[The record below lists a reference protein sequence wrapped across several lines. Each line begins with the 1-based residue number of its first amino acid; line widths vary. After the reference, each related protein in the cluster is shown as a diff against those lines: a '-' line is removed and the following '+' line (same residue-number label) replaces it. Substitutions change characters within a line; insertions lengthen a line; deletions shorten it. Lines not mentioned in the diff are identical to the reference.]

1 MIDVKPKSKI
11 HVHWR
16 VSPYDYSKE
25 KLNSLEAAVSKKYGI
40 PKDKVKAIPE
50 FIMTNS
56 SGEQVSMN
64 EDIVRNIQD
73 PVFQVQLFKEWLEL
87 NKIADCDFDLIKKID
102 SEINAKIDYQVYDK
116 YKRYGI
122 KWIRWDNFL
131 SYGAGNVFDFTN
143 IGQLV
148 LLSSEPANQGGKT
161 TFCIDLIRFL
171 LFGTSTRY
179 RTQAELFNSHIPS
192 ATTLVAEG
200 CITIDGVDYII
211 KRTVSRPALERRTDK
226 SKTTQK
232 VEYYKIVGGNKEQL
246 EDYIDNQQEA
256 NNVETNR
263 VIKEAIGRESD
274 FDLIMSV
281 TDKTL
286 DDLVEKKETER
297 GRLLARWIGLL
308 PIEEKDKLARE
319 KFNQEIKPYLLSN
332 QYNTETLTQEIQ
344 AYEINIKTLKNDNKR
359 YKSENKTLD
368 KEIETLEGT
377 KATLLSSKKAIDDSL
392 LKIDITTL
400 KKQIETCVAD
410 GKRKSEELENID
422 RELKEIGDVD
432 FSVEEFDKL
441 QESLVAYTGERVV
454 IGERYNNLKHNIEHL
469 KSSEF
474 CPTCG
479 KKLDNV
485 NNTAKIAELEAELAK
500 ATEDGKKK
508 RSEIEEVTKKIEE
521 RKKDRELYTRKTT
534 ISMQKSALEVTRE
547 RLRNEFREKNQL
559 LKQYNE
565 NSEAIERNNRI
576 DLDIRNNDVIIAGK
590 RNTRERNLSCISAN
604 EAEIK
609 VEEKQI
615 TDRKEIIAKIK
626 DEEILVKNW
635 KIYIELVGK
644 NGISKMVLRRTL
656 PIINA
661 RLSQL
666 LNGVCDFDVEVGID
680 VKNDVTFYL
689 IKDGVYKNL
698 HGGSGF
704 ELTAAALALRAVLAD
719 MSTIPRC
726 GTLVLDEVWG
736 RVSKENYDN
745 MKNLI
750 TKIAQSYDSMILISH
765 LDEIRDWCQNHIVVR
780 KENNVSTLALK
791 QNVQL

>member
-11 HVHWR
+11 HMHWK

-25 KLNSLEAAVSKKYGI
+25 KLNSLEAAISKKYAI
-40 PKDKVKAIPE
+40 PKDKVKVIPE
-50 FIMTNS
+50 FIMVNTD
-56 SGEQVSMN
+56 GEKVSIN
-64 EDIVRNIQD
+64 EEIIQNIQD
-73 PVFQVQLFKEWLEL
+73 PVFQVQLFKEWLEM
-87 NKIADCDFDLIKKID
+87 NKITDCDFDLIKKID
-102 SEINAKIDYQVYDK
+102 SEINARIDYQVYDK
-116 YKRYGI
+116 YKRYSI
-122 KWIRWDNFL
+122 KWLRWDNFL
-131 SYGAGNVFDFTN
+131 SYGAGNVFDFTD
-143 IGQLV
+143 IGRLV

-179 RTQAELFNSHIPS
+179 RTQAELFNQHIPE
-192 ATTLVAEG
+192 ATTLTAEG
-200 CITIDGVDYII
+200 CISIDGVDYVI

-226 SKTTQK
+226 SKTVQK
-232 VEYYKIVGGNKEQL
+232 VEYYKIVGGNKEEL

-319 KFNQEIKPYLLSN
+319 KFNQEIKPFLLSN
-332 QYNTETLTQEIQ
+332 QYNTETLLQEIQ
-344 AYEINIKTLKNDNKR
+344 AYEINIKTLKGDNKR
-359 YKSENKTLD
+359 YKTENKTLD

-377 KATLLSSKKAIDDSL
+377 KATLLSSKKTIDENL

-400 KKQIETCVAD
+400 KSQINNCITE
-410 GKRKSEELENID
+410 GKRKSEELEAID
-422 RELKEIGDVD
+422 KELKEIGEVD

-441 QESLVAYTGERVV
+441 QEDLVRLNGERVLV
-454 IGERYNNLKHNIEHL
+454 GERYKNTSHNIQHL
-469 KSSEF
+469 KSSEV

-479 KKLDNV
+479 RKLDNV
-485 NNTAKIAELEAELAK
+485 DNTAKIKELEAELAK
-500 ATEDGKKK
+500 IEEEGKKK
-508 RSEIEEVTKKIEE
+508 RTEIDDITKKIESK
-521 RKKDRELYTRKTT
+521 KKDRELYTRKTT

-547 RLRNEFREKNQL
+547 RLRGEYKEKNQL
-559 LKQYNE
+559 LKEYNE
-565 NSEAIERNNRI
+565 NSEAIEKNNKI
-576 DLDIRNNDVIIAGK
+576 DMDIRNTDVIINGK
-590 RNTRERNLSCISAN
+590 RNTRDTNLSYISKN
-604 EAEIK
+604 DTEVK
-609 VEEKQI
+609 NEEKQI
-615 TDRKEIIAKIK
+615 ADRKEIIAKIK
-626 DEEILVKNW
+626 EEEVLVKNW

-666 LNGVCDFDVEVGID
+666 LNDVCDFDVEVGID
-680 VKNDVTFYL
+680 AKNDVTFYL

-704 ELTAAALALRAVLAD
+704 ELTAAALALRSVLAD

-780 KENNVSTLALK
+780 KENNVSTLLLR
-791 QNVQL
+791 QNV

>member
-11 HVHWR
+11 HMHWK

-25 KLNSLEAAVSKKYGI
+25 KLNSLEAAISKKYAI
-40 PKDKVKAIPE
+40 PKDKVKVIPE
-50 FIMTNS
+50 FIMVNTD
-56 SGEQVSMN
+56 GEKVSIN
-64 EDIVRNIQD
+64 EEIIQNIQD
-73 PVFQVQLFKEWLEL
+73 PVFQVQLFKEWLEM
-87 NKIADCDFDLIKKID
+87 NKITDCDFDLIKKID
-102 SEINAKIDYQVYDK
+102 SEINARIDYQVYDK
-116 YKRYGI
+116 YKRYSI
-122 KWIRWDNFL
+122 KWLRWDNFL
-131 SYGAGNVFDFTN
+131 SYGAGNVFDFTD
-143 IGQLV
+143 IGRLV

-179 RTQAELFNSHIPS
+179 RTQAELFNQHIPE
-192 ATTLVAEG
+192 ATTLTAEG
-200 CITIDGVDYII
+200 CISIDGVDYVI

-226 SKTTQK
+226 SKTVQK
-232 VEYYKIVGGNKEQL
+232 VEYYKIVGGNKEEL
-246 EDYIDNQQEA
+246 EDYVDNQQEA

-319 KFNQEIKPYLLSN
+319 KFNQEIKPFLLSN
-332 QYNTETLTQEIQ
+332 QYNTETLLQEIQ
-344 AYEINIKTLKNDNKR
+344 AYEINIKTLKGDNKR
-359 YKSENKTLD
+359 YNTENKTLD

-377 KATLLSSKKAIDDSL
+377 KATLLSSKKTIDENL

-400 KKQIETCVAD
+400 KSQISNCITE
-410 GKRKSEELENID
+410 GKRKAEELEAID
-422 RELKEIGDVD
+422 KELKEIGEID

-441 QESLVAYTGERVV
+441 QEDLVRLNGERVLV
-454 IGERYNNLKHNIEHL
+454 GERYKNTSHNIQHL
-469 KSSEF
+469 KSSEV

-479 KKLDNV
+479 RKLDNV
-485 NNTAKIAELEAELAK
+485 DNTAKIKELEAELAK
-500 ATEDGKKK
+500 IEEEGKKK
-508 RSEIEEVTKKIEE
+508 RTEIDDITKKIESK
-521 RKKDRELYTRKTT
+521 KKDRELYTRKTT

-547 RLRNEFREKNQL
+547 RLRGEYKEKNQL
-559 LKQYNE
+559 LKEYNE
-565 NSEAIERNNRI
+565 NSEAIEKNNKI
-576 DLDIRNNDVIIAGK
+576 DMDIRNTDVIINGK
-590 RNTRERNLSCISAN
+590 RNTRDTNLSYISKN
-604 EAEIK
+604 ETEVK
-609 VEEKQI
+609 NEEKQI
-615 TDRKEIIAKIK
+615 ADRKDIIAKIK
-626 DEEILVKNW
+626 EEEVLVKNW

-666 LNGVCDFDVEVGID
+666 LNDVCDFDVEVGID
-680 VKNDVTFYL
+680 AKNDVTFYL

-704 ELTAAALALRAVLAD
+704 ELTAAALALRSVLAD

-726 GTLVLDEVWG
+726 GMLVLDEVWG

-780 KENNVSTLALK
+780 KENNVSTLLLR
-791 QNVQL
+791 QNV

>member
-11 HVHWR
+11 HMHWK

-25 KLNSLEAAVSKKYGI
+25 KEHSLEAAVSKKYGLPRERVKVI
-40 PKDKVKAIPE
+40 PD
-50 FIMTNS
+50 FIMVNS
-56 SGEQVSMN
+56 KGEKVSMN
-64 EDIVRNIQD
+64 EEIIQNIQD
-73 PVFQVQLFKEWLEL
+73 PVFQVQLFKEWLEM
-87 NKIADCDFDLIKKID
+87 NNITDCDFDLIKKID

-116 YKRYGI
+116 YKRYSI

-143 IGQLV
+143 IGRLV

-226 SKTTQK
+226 SKTVQK
-232 VEYYKIVGGNKEQL
+232 VEYYRVIGDNKEQL

-256 NNVETNR
+256 NNIQTNR

-308 PIEEKDKLARE
+308 PIEEKDRLARE
-319 KFNQEIKPYLLSN
+319 KFNQEVKPFLLSN

-344 AYEINIKTLKNDNKR
+344 AYEINIKTLKNSNKK

-377 KATLLSSKKAIDDSL
+377 KATLLSSKKAVDENL

-400 KKQIETCVAD
+400 RKQMETCVTE
-410 GKRKSEELENID
+410 GKRKSEELENIEK
-422 RELKEIGDVD
+422 ELKEIGDVD

-441 QESLVAYTGERVV
+441 QEDLVTYTGERVS
-454 IGERYNNLKHNIEHL
+454 IGEKYNNIKHNIQHL

-479 KKLDNV
+479 RKLDNV
-485 NNTAKIAELEAELAK
+485 DNSAKIAELEAELAK
-500 ATEDGKKK
+500 AEEEGKKK
-508 RSEIEEVTKKIEE
+508 RSEIEEVTKKIEQ

-534 ISMQKSALEVTRE
+534 IFMQKSALEVTRE
-547 RLRNEFREKNQL
+547 RLRGEYREKDSL

-576 DLDIRNNDVIIAGK
+576 DLEIRNADVIIGGK
-590 RNTRERNLSCISAN
+590 RNTRDTNLSCISKN

-609 VEEKQI
+609 NEEKQI
-615 TDRKEIIAKIK
+615 ADRKEVIAKIK
-626 DEEILVKNW
+626 EEEVLVKNW

-666 LNGVCDFDVEVGID
+666 LNDVCDFDVEVGID

-704 ELTAAALALRAVLAD
+704 ELTAAALALRSVLAD
-719 MSTIPRC
+719 LSTIPRC

-736 RVSKENYDN
+736 RVSKENYEN

-750 TKIAQSYDSMILISH
+750 TKISQSYDSMILISH
-765 LDEIRDWCQNHIVVR
+765 MDEIRDWCQNHIVVR
-780 KENNVSTLALK
+780 KEDNVSTLLLR
-791 QNVQL
+791 QNV

>member
-1 MIDVKPKSKI
+1 MIDVRPKSKI
-11 HVHWR
+11 HMHWR

-25 KLNSLEAAVSKKYGI
+25 KLNSLEAAISKKYAI
-40 PKDKVKAIPE
+40 PKDKVKVIPE
-50 FIMTNS
+50 FIMVNTD
-56 SGEQVSMN
+56 GEKVSIN
-64 EDIVRNIQD
+64 EEIIQNIQD
-73 PVFQVQLFKEWLEL
+73 PVFQVQLFKEWLEM
-87 NKIADCDFDLIKKID
+87 NKITDCDFDLIKKID
-102 SEINAKIDYQVYDK
+102 SEINARIDYQVYDK
-116 YKRYGI
+116 YKRYSI
-122 KWIRWDNFL
+122 KWLRWDNFL
-131 SYGAGNVFDFTN
+131 SYGAGNVFDFTD
-143 IGQLV
+143 IGRLV

-179 RTQAELFNSHIPS
+179 RTQAELFNQHIPE
-192 ATTLVAEG
+192 ATTLTAEG
-200 CITIDGVDYII
+200 CISIDGVDYVI

-226 SKTTQK
+226 SKTVQK
-232 VEYYKIVGGNKEQL
+232 VEYYKIVGGNKEEL
-246 EDYIDNQQEA
+246 EDYVDNQQEA

-319 KFNQEIKPYLLSN
+319 KFNQEIKPFLLSN
-332 QYNTETLTQEIQ
+332 QYNTETLLQEIQ
-344 AYEINIKTLKNDNKR
+344 AYEINIKTLKGDNKR
-359 YKSENKTLD
+359 YKTENKTLD

-377 KATLLSSKKAIDDSL
+377 KATLLSSKKTIDENL

-400 KKQIETCVAD
+400 KSQISNCITE
-410 GKRKSEELENID
+410 GKRKAEELEAID
-422 RELKEIGDVD
+422 KELKEIGEID

-441 QESLVAYTGERVV
+441 QEDLVRLNGERVLV
-454 IGERYNNLKHNIEHL
+454 GERYKNTSHNIQHL
-469 KSSEF
+469 KSSEV

-479 KKLDNV
+479 RKLDNV
-485 NNTAKIAELEAELAK
+485 DNTAKIKELETELAK
-500 ATEDGKKK
+500 IEEEGKKK
-508 RSEIEEVTKKIEE
+508 RTEIDDITKKIESK
-521 RKKDRELYTRKTT
+521 KKDRELYTRKTT

-547 RLRNEFREKNQL
+547 RLRGEYKEKNQL
-559 LKQYNE
+559 LKEYNE
-565 NSEAIERNNRI
+565 NSEAIEKNNKI
-576 DLDIRNNDVIIAGK
+576 DMDIRNTDVIINSK
-590 RNTRERNLSCISAN
+590 RNTRDTNLSYISKN
-604 EAEIK
+604 ETEVK
-609 VEEKQI
+609 NEEKQI
-615 TDRKEIIAKIK
+615 ADRKDIIAKIK
-626 DEEILVKNW
+626 EEEVLVKNW

-666 LNGVCDFDVEVGID
+666 LNDVCDFDVEVGID
-680 VKNDVTFYL
+680 AKNDVTFYL

-704 ELTAAALALRAVLAD
+704 ELTAAALALRSVLAD

-780 KENNVSTLALK
+780 KENNVSTLLLR
-791 QNVQL
+791 QNV

>member
-11 HVHWR
+11 HMHWK

-25 KLNSLEAAVSKKYGI
+25 KLNSLEAAISKKYAI
-40 PKDKVKAIPE
+40 PKDKVKVIPE
-50 FIMTNS
+50 FIMVNTD
-56 SGEQVSMN
+56 GEKVSIN
-64 EDIVRNIQD
+64 EEIIQNIQD
-73 PVFQVQLFKEWLEL
+73 PVFQVQLFKEWLEM
-87 NKIADCDFDLIKKID
+87 NKITDCDFDLIKKID
-102 SEINAKIDYQVYDK
+102 SEINARIDYQVYDK
-116 YKRYGI
+116 YKRYSI
-122 KWIRWDNFL
+122 KWLRWDNFL
-131 SYGAGNVFDFTN
+131 SYGAGNVFDFTD
-143 IGQLV
+143 IGRLV

-179 RTQAELFNSHIPS
+179 RTQAELFNQHIPE
-192 ATTLVAEG
+192 ATTLTAEG
-200 CITIDGVDYII
+200 CISIDGVDYVI

-226 SKTTQK
+226 SKTVQK
-232 VEYYKIVGGNKEQL
+232 VEYYKIVGGNKEEL

-319 KFNQEIKPYLLSN
+319 KFNQEIKPFLLSN
-332 QYNTETLTQEIQ
+332 QYNTETLLQEIQ
-344 AYEINIKTLKNDNKR
+344 AYEINIKTLKGDNKR
-359 YKSENKTLD
+359 YKTENKTLD

-377 KATLLSSKKAIDDSL
+377 KATLLSSKKTIDENL

-400 KKQIETCVAD
+400 KSQISNCITE
-410 GKRKSEELENID
+410 GKRKAEELEAID
-422 RELKEIGDVD
+422 KELKEIGEID

-441 QESLVAYTGERVV
+441 QEDLVRLNGERVLV
-454 IGERYNNLKHNIEHL
+454 GERYKNTSHNIQHL
-469 KSSEF
+469 KSSEV

-479 KKLDNV
+479 RKLDNV
-485 NNTAKIAELEAELAK
+485 DNTAKIKELEAELAK
-500 ATEDGKKK
+500 IEEEGKKK
-508 RSEIEEVTKKIEE
+508 RTEIDDITKKIESK
-521 RKKDRELYTRKTT
+521 KKDRELYTRKTT

-547 RLRNEFREKNQL
+547 RLRGEYKEKNQL
-559 LKQYNE
+559 LKEYNE
-565 NSEAIERNNRI
+565 NSEAIEKNNKI
-576 DLDIRNNDVIIAGK
+576 DMDIRNTDVIINGK
-590 RNTRERNLSCISAN
+590 RNTRDTNLSYISKN
-604 EAEIK
+604 ETEVK
-609 VEEKQI
+609 NEEKQI
-615 TDRKEIIAKIK
+615 ADRKDIIAKIK
-626 DEEILVKNW
+626 EEEVLVKNW

-666 LNGVCDFDVEVGID
+666 LNDVCDFDVEVGID
-680 VKNDVTFYL
+680 AKNDVTFYL

-704 ELTAAALALRAVLAD
+704 ELTAAALALRSVLAD

-780 KENNVSTLALK
+780 KENNVSTLLLR
-791 QNVQL
+791 QNV

>member
-11 HVHWR
+11 HMHWK

-25 KLNSLEAAVSKKYGI
+25 KLNSMESAISKKYGI
-40 PKDKVKAIPE
+40 PRDKVKVIPE
-50 FIMTNS
+50 FVLTDIN
-56 SGEQVSMN
+56 GDKVSMN
-64 EDIVRNIQD
+64 EEIIQNIQD
-73 PVFQVQLFKEWLEL
+73 PVFQVKLFKEWLEL
-87 NKIADCDFDLIKKID
+87 NKITDCDFDLIKKID
-102 SEINAKIDYQVYDK
+102 SEINARIDYQIYDK
-116 YKRYGI
+116 YKRYSI

-179 RTQAELFNSHIPS
+179 RTQAELFNQHIPT
-192 ATTLVAEG
+192 ATSVVAEG

-211 KRTVSRPALERRTDK
+211 KRTVSRPALERRSDK
-226 SKTTQK
+226 SKTVQK
-232 VEYYKIVGGNKEQL
+232 VEYYKVVGDNKESL
-246 EDYIDNQQEA
+246 EEYIDDQQEE
-256 NNVETNR
+256 NSVQTNK

-308 PIEEKDKLARE
+308 PIEEKDKIARE
-319 KFNQEIKPYLLSN
+319 KFNQEIKPFLLSN

-344 AYEINIKTLKNDNKR
+344 AYEINIKSLKDNNKK
-359 YKSENKTLD
+359 YKAENKKLD
-368 KEIETLEGT
+368 KEIENLEGT
-377 KATLLSSKKAIDDSL
+377 KATLLSSKKTIDDNL

-400 KKQIETCVAD
+400 KKQIENCVTD
-410 GKRKSEELENID
+410 GKRKSDELESID
-422 RELKEIGDVD
+422 KELKEIGDVD

-441 QESLVAYTGERVV
+441 QDDLRRLHGERVL
-454 IGERYNNLKHNIEHL
+454 IGERYKTTSHNIEHL
-469 KSSEF
+469 KKSEV

-479 KKLDNV
+479 RKLDNV
-485 NNTAKIAELEAELAK
+485 DNSSKIKELESELA
-500 ATEDGKKK
+500 TIEEEGKKK
-508 RSEIEEVTKKIEE
+508 RSEIEDVTKKIEQ
-521 RKKDRELYTRKTT
+521 RKKDRESYTRK
-534 ISMQKSALEVTRE
+534 SALMMKKSALEVSRE
-547 RLRNEFREKNQL
+547 KLRGEYREKNQF
-559 LKQYNE
+559 LKEYNE
-565 NSEAIERNNRI
+565 NSEAIERNNKI
-576 DLDIRNNDVIIAGK
+576 DIDIRNTEVIIGGK
-590 RNTRERNLSCISAN
+590 RNTRETNLYCISTN
-604 EAEIK
+604 ETEIK
-609 VEEKQI
+609 NEEKQI
-615 TDRKEIIAKIK
+615 SDRKDVIAKIK
-626 DEEILVKNW
+626 EEEIIVKHW
-635 KIYIELVGK
+635 KLYIELVGK

-666 LNGVCDFDVEVGID
+666 LNEVCDFDVEVGID
-680 VKNDVTFYL
+680 AKNDVTFYL

-726 GTLVLDEVWG
+726 NTLVLDEVWG
-736 RVSKENYDN
+736 RVSKENYEN

-750 TKIAQSYDSMILISH
+750 TKIAQSYDTMILISH

-780 KENNVSTLALK
+780 KENNVSTLLLR
-791 QNVQL
+791 QNV

>member
-1 MIDVKPKSKI
+1 MQWK
-11 HVHWR
+11 

-25 KLNSLEAAVSKKYGI
+25 KEHSLEAAVSKKYGLPRERVKVI
-40 PKDKVKAIPE
+40 PD
-50 FIMTNS
+50 FIMVNS
-56 SGEQVSMN
+56 KGEKVSMN
-64 EDIVRNIQD
+64 EEIIQNIQD
-73 PVFQVQLFKEWLEL
+73 PVFQVQLFKEWLEM
-87 NKIADCDFDLIKKID
+87 NKITDCDFDLIKKID

-116 YKRYGI
+116 YKRYSI

-143 IGQLV
+143 IGRLV

-226 SKTTQK
+226 SKTVQK
-232 VEYYKIVGGNKEQL
+232 VEYYRVIGDNKEQL

-256 NNVETNR
+256 NNIQTNR

-308 PIEEKDKLARE
+308 PIEEKDRLARE
-319 KFNQEIKPYLLSN
+319 KFNQEVKPFLLSN

-344 AYEINIKTLKNDNKR
+344 AYEINIKTLKDSNKK

-377 KATLLSSKKAIDDSL
+377 KATLLSSKKAVDENL

-400 KKQIETCVAD
+400 RKQMETCVTE
-410 GKRKSEELENID
+410 GKRKSEELENIEK
-422 RELKEIGDVD
+422 ELKEIGDVD

-441 QESLVAYTGERVV
+441 QEDLVTYTGERVS
-454 IGERYNNLKHNIEHL
+454 IGEKYNNIKHNIQHL

-479 KKLDNV
+479 RKLDNV
-485 NNTAKIAELEAELAK
+485 DNSAKIAELEAELAK
-500 ATEDGKKK
+500 AEEEGKKK
-508 RSEIEEVTKKIEE
+508 RSEIEEVTKKIEQ

-534 ISMQKSALEVTRE
+534 IFMQKSALEVTRE
-547 RLRNEFREKNQL
+547 RLRGEYREKDSL

-576 DLDIRNNDVIIAGK
+576 DLEIRNADVIIGGK
-590 RNTRERNLSCISAN
+590 RNTRDTNLSCISKN

-609 VEEKQI
+609 NEEKQI
-615 TDRKEIIAKIK
+615 ADRKEVIAKIK
-626 DEEILVKNW
+626 EEEVLVKNW

-666 LNGVCDFDVEVGID
+666 LNDVCDFDVEVGID

-704 ELTAAALALRAVLAD
+704 ELTAAALALRSVLAD
-719 MSTIPRC
+719 LSTIPRC

-736 RVSKENYDN
+736 RVSKENYEN

-750 TKIAQSYDSMILISH
+750 TKISQSYDSMILISH

-780 KENNVSTLALK
+780 KEDNVSTLLLK
-791 QNVQL
+791 QNV

>member
-11 HVHWR
+11 HMHWK

-25 KLNSLEAAVSKKYGI
+25 KLNSLEAAISKKYAI
-40 PKDKVKAIPE
+40 SKDKVKVIPE
-50 FIMTNS
+50 FIMVNTD
-56 SGEQVSMN
+56 GEKVSIN
-64 EDIVRNIQD
+64 EEIIQNIQD
-73 PVFQVQLFKEWLEL
+73 PVFQVQLFKEWLEM
-87 NKIADCDFDLIKKID
+87 NKITDCDFDLIKKID
-102 SEINAKIDYQVYDK
+102 SEINARIDYQVYDK
-116 YKRYGI
+116 YKRYSI
-122 KWIRWDNFL
+122 KWLRWDNFL
-131 SYGAGNVFDFTN
+131 SYGAGNVFDFTD
-143 IGQLV
+143 IGRLV

-179 RTQAELFNSHIPS
+179 RTQAELFNQHIPE
-192 ATTLVAEG
+192 ATTLTAEG
-200 CITIDGVDYII
+200 CISIDGVDYVI

-226 SKTTQK
+226 SKTVQK
-232 VEYYKIVGGNKEQL
+232 VEYYKIVGGNKEEL
-246 EDYIDNQQEA
+246 EDYVDNQQEA

-319 KFNQEIKPYLLSN
+319 KFNQEIKPFLLSN
-332 QYNTETLTQEIQ
+332 QYNTETLLQEIQ
-344 AYEINIKTLKNDNKR
+344 AYEINIKTLKGDNKR
-359 YKSENKTLD
+359 YKTENKTLD

-377 KATLLSSKKAIDDSL
+377 KAALLSSKKTIDENL

-400 KKQIETCVAD
+400 KSQISNCITE
-410 GKRKSEELENID
+410 GKRKAEELEAID
-422 RELKEIGDVD
+422 KELKEIGEID

-441 QESLVAYTGERVV
+441 QEDLVRLNGERVLV
-454 IGERYNNLKHNIEHL
+454 GERYKNTSHNIQYL
-469 KSSEF
+469 KSSEV

-479 KKLDNV
+479 RKLDNV
-485 NNTAKIAELEAELAK
+485 DNTAKIKELEAELAK
-500 ATEDGKKK
+500 IEEEGKKK
-508 RSEIEEVTKKIEE
+508 RTEIDDITKKIESK
-521 RKKDRELYTRKTT
+521 KKDRELYTRKTT

-547 RLRNEFREKNQL
+547 RLRGEYKEKNQL
-559 LKQYNE
+559 LKEYNE
-565 NSEAIERNNRI
+565 NSEAIEKNNKI
-576 DLDIRNNDVIIAGK
+576 DMDIRNTDVIINGK
-590 RNTRERNLSCISAN
+590 RNTRDTNLSYISKN
-604 EAEIK
+604 ETEVK
-609 VEEKQI
+609 NEEKQI
-615 TDRKEIIAKIK
+615 ADRKDIIAKIK
-626 DEEILVKNW
+626 EEEVLVKNW

-666 LNGVCDFDVEVGID
+666 LNDVCDFDVEVGID
-680 VKNDVTFYL
+680 AKNDVTFYL

-704 ELTAAALALRAVLAD
+704 ELTAAALALRSVLAD

-780 KENNVSTLALK
+780 KENNVSTLLLR
-791 QNVQL
+791 QNV

>member
-1 MIDVKPKSKI
+1 MINVRPKSKI
-11 HVHWR
+11 HMHWK

-25 KLNSLEAAVSKKYGI
+25 KLNSMEAAISNKYGI
-40 PKDKVKAIPE
+40 PKEKVKVIPE
-50 FIMTNS
+50 FIMTNAD
-56 SGEQVSMN
+56 GKVISMN
-64 EDIVRNIQD
+64 EEVIQNIQD

-87 NKIADCDFDLIKKID
+87 NKITDCDFELIKKID
-102 SEINAKIDYQVYDK
+102 SEINARIDYQVYDK
-116 YKRYGI
+116 YKRYSI
-122 KWIRWDNFL
+122 KWIRWSNFL
-131 SYGAGNVFDFTN
+131 SYGADNVFDFTN
-143 IGQLV
+143 IGRLV

-171 LFGTSTRY
+171 LFGSSTRY
-179 RTQAELFNSHIPS
+179 RTQAELFNMHIPE
-192 ATTLVAEG
+192 ATTLTAEG

-211 KRTVSRPALERRTDK
+211 KRTVSRPALERRSDK
-226 SKTTQK
+226 SKTVQK
-232 VEYYKIVGGNKEQL
+232 VEYYKVIGDSKEAL
-246 EDYIDNQQEA
+246 EEYVDNQQEE
-256 NNVETNR
+256 NSVQTNK

-308 PIEEKDKLARE
+308 PIEEKDKLARD

-344 AYEINIKTLKNDNKR
+344 AYEINIKTLKDNDKK
-359 YKSENKTLD
+359 YKAENKTLD
-368 KEIETLEGT
+368 KEISSLEGT
-377 KATLLSSKKAIDDSL
+377 RTTLLSSKKAVDENL

-400 KKQIETCVAD
+400 RKQMEECVQEGKKKA
-410 GKRKSEELENID
+410 EELEGID
-422 RELKEIGDVD
+422 KELKEIGDVN
-432 FSVEEFDKL
+432 FSVEEYDKL
-441 QESLVAYTGERVV
+441 QERIVSLTSERTLT
-454 IGERYNNLKHNIEHL
+454 GERYNNIKHNIEHL
-469 KSSEF
+469 VKSEV

-479 KKLDNV
+479 RKLDNV
-485 NNTAKIAELEAELAK
+485 DNTAKINELKNELAK
-500 ATEDGKKK
+500 VEEDGKKI
-508 RSEIEEVTKKIEE
+508 RSEIDKTSKDIENKK
-521 RKKDRELYTRKTT
+521 RDRELYTRKTS
-534 ISMQKSALEVTRE
+534 ISMQKSALEVKIE
-547 RLRNEFREKNQL
+547 QLRGEYREKKQT
-559 LKQYNE
+559 LKEYNE
-565 NSEAIERNNRI
+565 NSEAIDRNNKI
-576 DLDIRNNDVIIAGK
+576 DIEIRNTDVLIAGK
-590 RNTRERNLSCISAN
+590 RNTRETNLTYITKN

-609 VEEKQI
+609 NEEKQI
-615 TDRKEIIAKIK
+615 ADRKEVIAKIK
-626 DEEILVKNW
+626 EEEVLVKHW
-635 KIYIELVGK
+635 KIYIELVGR

-666 LNGVCDFDVEVGID
+666 LNDVCDFDVEVGID
-680 VKNDVTFYL
+680 AKNDVTFYL

-704 ELTAAALALRAVLAD
+704 ELTAAALALRSVLAD

-780 KENNVSTLALK
+780 KENNVSTLLLR
-791 QNVQL
+791 QNV

>member
-1 MIDVKPKSKI
+1 MIDIKPKSKI
-11 HVHWR
+11 HMHWR

-40 PKDKVKAIPE
+40 PKDKVKVIPE
-50 FIMTNS
+50 FIMTDA
-56 SGEQVSMN
+56 SGEKVSLN
-64 EDIVRNIQD
+64 EEIIQNIQD
-73 PVFQVQLFKEWLEL
+73 PVFQVQLFKEWLEM
-87 NKIADCDFDLIKKID
+87 NKITDCDFDLIKKID
-102 SEINAKIDYQVYDK
+102 SEINARIDYQIYDK
-116 YKRYGI
+116 YKRYSI

-131 SYGAGNVFDFTN
+131 SYGAGNAFDFTN
-143 IGQLV
+143 IGRLV

-192 ATTLVAEG
+192 ATSIVAEG

-211 KRTVSRPALERRTDK
+211 KRTVSRPALERRSDK

-232 VEYYKIVGGNKEQL
+232 VEYYKIVGGNRETL
-246 EDYIDNQQEA
+246 EEYIDNQQEE
-256 NNVETNR
+256 NSVQTNK

-319 KFNQEIKPYLLSN
+319 KFNQEIKPFLLSN
-332 QYNTETLTQEIQ
+332 QYNIETLMQEIQ
-344 AYEINIKTLKNDNKR
+344 AYEINIKTLKADNKK
-359 YKSENKTLD
+359 YKAENKAID
-368 KEIETLEGT
+368 KEISALEGT
-377 KATLLSSKKAIDDSL
+377 KATLLSSKKSINDSL

-400 KKQIETCVAD
+400 RKQIETCVND
-410 GKRKSEELENID
+410 GKKKSEEISLIEK
-422 RELKEIGDVD
+422 ELKEIGDVN
-432 FSVEEFDKL
+432 FSVEEYDKL
-441 QESLVAYTGERVV
+441 QDSLVKLTSERAL
-454 IGERYNNLKHNIEHL
+454 IGEKYKNIEHNIL
-469 KSSEF
+469 HLRKSEI

-479 KKLDNV
+479 KRLDNV
-485 NNTAKIAELEAELAK
+485 DNTAKILELTLELSK
-500 ATEDGKKK
+500 IEEDGKKVRTNIDNTTK
-508 RSEIEEVTKKIEE
+508 EIESK
-521 RKKDRELYTRKTT
+521 KKDRELYTRKTA

-547 RLRNEFREKNQL
+547 RLRAEYTEKNQI
-559 LKQYNE
+559 LKEYNE
-565 NSEAIERNNRI
+565 NAEAIEKNNKI
-576 DLDIRNNDVIIAGK
+576 DMDIRNTDIIINGK
-590 RNTRERNLSCISAN
+590 RNTRDTNLTYISTN
-604 EAEIK
+604 ETEIK
-609 VEEKQI
+609 NEEKQI
-615 TDRKEIIAKIK
+615 ADRKEVIEKIK
-626 DEEILVKNW
+626 KEEVLVKNW
-635 KIYIELVGK
+635 KIYIDLVGK

-666 LNGVCDFDVEVGID
+666 LNDVCDFDVEVGID
-680 VKNDVTFYL
+680 AKNDVTFYL

-704 ELTAAALALRAVLAD
+704 ELTAAALALRSVLAD

-765 LDEIRDWCQNHIVVR
+765 LDEIRDWCQNHIVVK
-780 KENNVSTLALK
+780 KENNVSTLLLR
-791 QNVQL
+791 QNV

>member
-11 HVHWR
+11 HMHWK

-25 KLNSLEAAVSKKYGI
+25 KLNSLEAAISKKYSI
-40 PKDKVKAIPE
+40 PKDKVKVIPE
-50 FIMTNS
+50 FIMVNTN
-56 SGEQVSMN
+56 GEKVSIN
-64 EDIVRNIQD
+64 EEIIQNIQD

-87 NKIADCDFDLIKKID
+87 NKITDCDFDLIKKID
-102 SEINAKIDYQVYDK
+102 SEINARIDYQVYDK
-116 YKRYGI
+116 YKRYSI
-122 KWIRWDNFL
+122 KWLRWDNFL

-143 IGQLV
+143 IGRLA

-179 RTQAELFNSHIPS
+179 RTQAELFNQYIPE
-192 ATTLVAEG
+192 ATTLTAEG
-200 CITIDGVDYII
+200 CITIDGVDYVI
-211 KRTVSRPALERRTDK
+211 KRTVSRPSLERRTDK
-226 SKTTQK
+226 SKTVQK
-232 VEYYKIVGGNKEQL
+232 VEYYKIIGGNKEEL
-246 EDYIDNQQEA
+246 EDYVDNQQEA
-256 NNVETNR
+256 NNVETNK

-319 KFNQEIKPYLLSN
+319 KFNQEIKPFLLSN
-332 QYNTETLTQEIQ
+332 QYNTETLLQEIQ
-344 AYEINIKTLKNDNKR
+344 AYEINIKTLKGDNKK
-359 YKSENKTLD
+359 YKAENKTLE

-377 KATLLSSKKAIDDSL
+377 KATLLSSKKSIDENL

-400 KKQIETCVAD
+400 KKQIENCITE
-410 GKRKSEELENID
+410 GKKKAEELNAINK
-422 RELKEIGDVD
+422 ELNEIGEVD

-441 QESLVAYTGERVV
+441 QDDLVRLNGERVSV
-454 IGERYNNLKHNIEHL
+454 GERYKNTTHNIQHL
-469 KSSEF
+469 KSSEV

-479 KKLDNV
+479 RKLDNV
-485 NNTAKIAELEAELAK
+485 DNTAKIKELEAELAK
-500 ATEDGKKK
+500 IEEEGKNK
-508 RSEIEEVTKKIEE
+508 RTEIENVTKKIDAK
-521 RKKDRELYTRKTT
+521 KKDRELYTRKTT
-534 ISMQKSALEVTRE
+534 ISMKKSALEVTIE
-547 RLRNEFREKNQL
+547 RLRGEYKEKNQF
-559 LKQYNE
+559 LKEYNE
-565 NSEAIERNNRI
+565 NSEAIEKNNKI
-576 DLDIRNNDVIIAGK
+576 DMDIRNTDVIINGK
-590 RNTRERNLSCISAN
+590 RNTRDTNLSYITKN
-604 EAEIK
+604 ETEVK
-609 VEEKQI
+609 NEEKQI
-615 TDRKEIIAKIK
+615 ADRKDIIAKIK
-626 DEEILVKNW
+626 EEEVLVKNW

-666 LNGVCDFDVEVGID
+666 LNDVCDFDVEVGID
-680 VKNDVTFYL
+680 AKNDVTFYL

-704 ELTAAALALRAVLAD
+704 ELTAAALALRSVLAD

-726 GTLVLDEVWG
+726 GMLVLDEVWG

-780 KENNVSTLALK
+780 KENNVSTLLLR
-791 QNVQL
+791 QNV

>member
-1 MIDVKPKSKI
+1 MIDVRPKSKI
-11 HVHWR
+11 HMHWK

-25 KLNSLEAAVSKKYGI
+25 KLNSLEAAISKKYAI
-40 PKDKVKAIPE
+40 PKDKVKVIPE
-50 FIMTNS
+50 FIMVNTD
-56 SGEQVSMN
+56 GEKVSIN
-64 EDIVRNIQD
+64 EEIIQNIQD
-73 PVFQVQLFKEWLEL
+73 PVFQVQLFKEWLEM
-87 NKIADCDFDLIKKID
+87 NKITDCDFDLIKKID
-102 SEINAKIDYQVYDK
+102 SEINARIDYQVYDK
-116 YKRYGI
+116 YKRYSI
-122 KWIRWDNFL
+122 KWLRWDNFL
-131 SYGAGNVFDFTN
+131 SYGAGNVFDFTD
-143 IGQLV
+143 IGRLV

-179 RTQAELFNSHIPS
+179 RTQAELFNQYIPE
-192 ATTLVAEG
+192 ATTLTAEG
-200 CITIDGVDYII
+200 CISIDGVDYVI

-226 SKTTQK
+226 SKTVQK
-232 VEYYKIVGGNKEQL
+232 VEYYKIVGGNKEEL

-319 KFNQEIKPYLLSN
+319 KFNQEIKPFLLSN
-332 QYNTETLTQEIQ
+332 QYNTETLLQEIQ
-344 AYEINIKTLKNDNKR
+344 AYEINIKTLKGDNKR
-359 YKSENKTLD
+359 YKTENKTLE

-377 KATLLSSKKAIDDSL
+377 KATLLSSKKTIDENL

-400 KKQIETCVAD
+400 KSQINNCITE
-410 GKRKSEELENID
+410 GKRKSEELEAID
-422 RELKEIGDVD
+422 KELKEIGEVD

-441 QESLVAYTGERVV
+441 QEDLVRLNGERVLV
-454 IGERYNNLKHNIEHL
+454 GERYKNTSHNIQHL
-469 KSSEF
+469 KSSEV

-479 KKLDNV
+479 RKLDNV
-485 NNTAKIAELEAELAK
+485 DNTAKIKELEAELAK
-500 ATEDGKKK
+500 IEEEGKKK
-508 RSEIEEVTKKIEE
+508 RTEIDDITKKIESK
-521 RKKDRELYTRKTT
+521 KKDRELYTRKTT

-547 RLRNEFREKNQL
+547 RLRGEYKEKNQL
-559 LKQYNE
+559 LKEYNE
-565 NSEAIERNNRI
+565 NSEAIEKNNKI
-576 DLDIRNNDVIIAGK
+576 DMDIRNTDVIINGK
-590 RNTRERNLSCISAN
+590 RNTRDTNLSYISKN
-604 EAEIK
+604 DTEVK
-609 VEEKQI
+609 NEEKQI
-615 TDRKEIIAKIK
+615 ADRKEIIAKIK
-626 DEEILVKNW
+626 EEEVLVKNW

-666 LNGVCDFDVEVGID
+666 LNDVCDFDVEVGID
-680 VKNDVTFYL
+680 AKNDVTFYL

-704 ELTAAALALRAVLAD
+704 ELTAAALALRSVLAD

-780 KENNVSTLALK
+780 KENNVSTLLLR
-791 QNVQL
+791 QNV

>member
-11 HVHWR
+11 HMHWK

-25 KLNSLEAAVSKKYGI
+25 KEHSLEAAVSKKYGLPRERVKVI
-40 PKDKVKAIPE
+40 PD
-50 FIMTNS
+50 FIMVNS
-56 SGEQVSMN
+56 KGEQVSMN
-64 EDIVRNIQD
+64 EEIIQNIQD
-73 PVFQVQLFKEWLEL
+73 PVFQVQLFKEWLEM
-87 NKIADCDFDLIKKID
+87 NNITDCDFDLIKKID

-116 YKRYGI
+116 YKRYSI

-143 IGQLV
+143 IGRLV

-226 SKTTQK
+226 SKTVQK
-232 VEYYKIVGGNKEQL
+232 VEYYRVIGDNKEQL

-256 NNVETNR
+256 NNIQTNR

-308 PIEEKDKLARE
+308 PIEETDRLARE
-319 KFNQEIKPYLLSN
+319 KFNQEVKPFLLSN

-344 AYEINIKTLKNDNKR
+344 AYEINIKTLKDSNKK

-368 KEIETLEGT
+368 KEIEALEGT
-377 KATLLSSKKAIDDSL
+377 KATLLSSKKAVDENL

-400 KKQIETCVAD
+400 RKQMETCVTE
-410 GKRKSEELENID
+410 GKRKSEELENIEK
-422 RELKEIGDVD
+422 ELKEIGDVD

-441 QESLVAYTGERVV
+441 QEDLVTYTGERVS
-454 IGERYNNLKHNIEHL
+454 IGEKYNNIKHNIQHL

-479 KKLDNV
+479 RKLDNV
-485 NNTAKIAELEAELAK
+485 DNSAKIAELDAELAK
-500 ATEDGKKK
+500 AEEEGKKK
-508 RSEIEEVTKKIEE
+508 RSEIEEVTKKIEQ

-534 ISMQKSALEVTRE
+534 IFMQKSALEVTRE
-547 RLRNEFREKNQL
+547 RLRGEYREKDSL

-576 DLDIRNNDVIIAGK
+576 DLEIRNADVIIGGK
-590 RNTRERNLSCISAN
+590 RNTRDTNLSCISKN

-609 VEEKQI
+609 NEEKQI
-615 TDRKEIIAKIK
+615 ADRKEVIAKIK
-626 DEEILVKNW
+626 EEEVLVKNW

-666 LNGVCDFDVEVGID
+666 LNDVCDFDVEVGID

-704 ELTAAALALRAVLAD
+704 ELTAAALALRSVLAD
-719 MSTIPRC
+719 LSTIPRC

-736 RVSKENYDN
+736 RVSKENYEN

-750 TKIAQSYDSMILISH
+750 TKISQSYDSMILISH

-780 KENNVSTLALK
+780 KEDNVSTLLLK
-791 QNVQL
+791 QNV

>member
-11 HVHWR
+11 HMHWK

-25 KLNSLEAAVSKKYGI
+25 KLNSLEAAISKKYSI
-40 PKDKVKAIPE
+40 PKDKVKVIPE
-50 FIMTNS
+50 FIMVNTN
-56 SGEQVSMN
+56 GEKVSIN
-64 EDIVRNIQD
+64 EEIIQNIQD

-87 NKIADCDFDLIKKID
+87 NKITDCDFDLIKKID
-102 SEINAKIDYQVYDK
+102 SEINARIDYQVYDK
-116 YKRYGI
+116 YKRYSI
-122 KWIRWDNFL
+122 KWLRWDNFL
-131 SYGAGNVFDFTN
+131 SYGAGNVFDFTD
-143 IGQLV
+143 IGRLV

-179 RTQAELFNSHIPS
+179 RTQAELFNQYIPE
-192 ATTLVAEG
+192 ATTLTAEG
-200 CITIDGVDYII
+200 CITIDGVDYVI
-211 KRTVSRPALERRTDK
+211 KRTVSRPSLERRTDK
-226 SKTTQK
+226 SKTVQK
-232 VEYYKIVGGNKEQL
+232 VEYYKIIGGNKEEL
-246 EDYIDNQQEA
+246 EDYVDNQQEA
-256 NNVETNR
+256 NNVETNK

-319 KFNQEIKPYLLSN
+319 KFNQEIKPFLLSN
-332 QYNTETLTQEIQ
+332 QYNTETLLQEIQ
-344 AYEINIKTLKNDNKR
+344 AYEINIKTLKGDNKK
-359 YKSENKTLD
+359 YKAENKTLE

-377 KATLLSSKKAIDDSL
+377 KATLLSSKKSIDENL

-400 KKQIETCVAD
+400 KKQIENCITEGKKKAD
-410 GKRKSEELENID
+410 ELNAID
-422 RELKEIGDVD
+422 KELNEIGEVD

-441 QESLVAYTGERVV
+441 QDDLVRLNGERVSV
-454 IGERYNNLKHNIEHL
+454 GERYKNTTHNIQHL
-469 KSSEF
+469 KSSEV

-479 KKLDNV
+479 RKLDNV
-485 NNTAKIAELEAELAK
+485 DNTAKIKELETELAK
-500 ATEDGKKK
+500 IEEEGKKK
-508 RSEIEEVTKKIEE
+508 RTEIDDVTKKIESK
-521 RKKDRELYTRKTT
+521 KKDRELYTRKTT
-534 ISMQKSALEVTRE
+534 ISMKKSALEVTRE
-547 RLRNEFREKNQL
+547 RLRGEYREKNQL
-559 LKQYNE
+559 LKEYNE
-565 NSEAIERNNRI
+565 NSEAIEKNNKI
-576 DLDIRNNDVIIAGK
+576 DMDIRNTDVIINGK
-590 RNTRERNLSCISAN
+590 RNTRDTNLSYITKN
-604 EAEIK
+604 ETEVK
-609 VEEKQI
+609 TEELAI
-615 TDRKEIIAKIK
+615 ESRKEIIAKIK
-626 DEEILVKNW
+626 QEEILVKNW

-666 LNGVCDFDVEVGID
+666 LNDVCDFDVEVGID
-680 VKNDVTFYL
+680 AKNDVTFYL

-704 ELTAAALALRAVLAD
+704 ELTAAALALRSVLAD

-726 GTLVLDEVWG
+726 GMLVLDEVWG

-780 KENNVSTLALK
+780 KENNVSTLLLK
-791 QNVQL
+791 QNV

>member
-11 HVHWR
+11 HMHWK

-25 KLNSLEAAVSKKYGI
+25 KLNSLEAAISKKYSI
-40 PKDKVKAIPE
+40 PKDKVKVIPE
-50 FIMTNS
+50 FIMVNTN
-56 SGEQVSMN
+56 GEKVSIN
-64 EDIVRNIQD
+64 EEIIQNIQD

-87 NKIADCDFDLIKKID
+87 NKITDCDFDLIKKID
-102 SEINAKIDYQVYDK
+102 SEINARIDYQVYDK
-116 YKRYGI
+116 YKRYSI
-122 KWIRWDNFL
+122 KWLRWDNFL

-143 IGQLV
+143 IGRLA

-179 RTQAELFNSHIPS
+179 RTQAELFNQYIPE
-192 ATTLVAEG
+192 ATTLTAEG
-200 CITIDGVDYII
+200 CITIDGVDYVI
-211 KRTVSRPALERRTDK
+211 KRTVSRPSLERRTDK
-226 SKTTQK
+226 SKTVQK
-232 VEYYKIVGGNKEQL
+232 VEYYKIIGGNKEEL
-246 EDYIDNQQEA
+246 EDYVDNQQEA
-256 NNVETNR
+256 NNVETNK

-319 KFNQEIKPYLLSN
+319 KFNQEIKPFLLSN
-332 QYNTETLTQEIQ
+332 QYNTETLLQEIQ
-344 AYEINIKTLKNDNKR
+344 AYEINIKTLKGDNKK
-359 YKSENKTLD
+359 YKAENKTLE

-377 KATLLSSKKAIDDSL
+377 KATLLSSKKSIDENL

-400 KKQIETCVAD
+400 KKQIENCITE
-410 GKRKSEELENID
+410 GKKKAEELNAID
-422 RELKEIGDVD
+422 KELNEIGEVD

-441 QESLVAYTGERVV
+441 QEDLVRLNGERVSV
-454 IGERYNNLKHNIEHL
+454 GERYKNTTHNIQHL
-469 KSSEF
+469 KSSEV

-479 KKLDNV
+479 RKLDNV
-485 NNTAKIAELEAELAK
+485 DNTAKIKELETELAK
-500 ATEDGKKK
+500 IEEEGKKK
-508 RSEIEEVTKKIEE
+508 RTEIDDVTKKIESK
-521 RKKDRELYTRKTT
+521 KKDRELYTRKTT
-534 ISMQKSALEVTRE
+534 ISMKKSALEVTRE
-547 RLRNEFREKNQL
+547 RLRGEYREKNQL
-559 LKQYNE
+559 LKEYNE
-565 NSEAIERNNRI
+565 NSEAIEKNNKI
-576 DLDIRNNDVIIAGK
+576 DMDIRNTDVIINGK
-590 RNTRERNLSCISAN
+590 RNTRDTNLSYITKN
-604 EAEIK
+604 ETEVK
-609 VEEKQI
+609 NEEKQI
-615 TDRKEIIAKIK
+615 ADRKDIIAKIK
-626 DEEILVKNW
+626 EEEVLVKNW

-666 LNGVCDFDVEVGID
+666 LNDVCDFDVEVGID
-680 VKNDVTFYL
+680 AKNDVTFYL

-704 ELTAAALALRAVLAD
+704 ELTAAALALRSVLAD

-726 GTLVLDEVWG
+726 GMLVLDEVWG

-765 LDEIRDWCQNHIVVR
+765 LDEIRDWCQNHIVVK
-780 KENNVSTLALK
+780 KENNVSTLLLR
-791 QNVQL
+791 QNV

>member
-11 HVHWR
+11 HMHWK

-25 KLNSLEAAVSKKYGI
+25 KLNSLEAAISKKYAI
-40 PKDKVKAIPE
+40 PKDKVKVIPE
-50 FIMTNS
+50 FIMVNTD
-56 SGEQVSMN
+56 GEKVSIN
-64 EDIVRNIQD
+64 EEIIQNIQD
-73 PVFQVQLFKEWLEL
+73 PVFQVQLFKEWLEM
-87 NKIADCDFDLIKKID
+87 NKITDCDFDLIKKID
-102 SEINAKIDYQVYDK
+102 SEINARIDYQVYDK
-116 YKRYGI
+116 YKRYSI
-122 KWIRWDNFL
+122 KWLRWDNFL

-143 IGQLV
+143 IGRLA

-179 RTQAELFNSHIPS
+179 RTQAELFNQYIPE
-192 ATTLVAEG
+192 ATTLTAEG
-200 CITIDGVDYII
+200 CITIDGVDYVI
-211 KRTVSRPALERRTDK
+211 KRTVSRPSLERRTDK
-226 SKTTQK
+226 SKTVQK
-232 VEYYKIVGGNKEQL
+232 VEYYKIIGGNKEEL
-246 EDYIDNQQEA
+246 EDYVDNQQEA
-256 NNVETNR
+256 NNVETNK

-319 KFNQEIKPYLLSN
+319 KFNQEIKPFLLSN
-332 QYNTETLTQEIQ
+332 QYNTETLLQEIQ
-344 AYEINIKTLKNDNKR
+344 AYEINIKTLKGDNKK
-359 YKSENKTLD
+359 YKAENKTLE

-377 KATLLSSKKAIDDSL
+377 KATLLSSKKSIDENL

-400 KKQIETCVAD
+400 KKQIENCITE
-410 GKRKSEELENID
+410 GKKKAEELNAINK
-422 RELKEIGDVD
+422 ELNEIGEVD

-441 QESLVAYTGERVV
+441 QDDLVRLNGERVSV
-454 IGERYNNLKHNIEHL
+454 GERYKNTTHNIQHL
-469 KSSEF
+469 KSSEV

-479 KKLDNV
+479 RKLDNV
-485 NNTAKIAELEAELAK
+485 DNTAKIKELEAELAK
-500 ATEDGKKK
+500 IEEEGKNK
-508 RSEIEEVTKKIEE
+508 RTEIENVTKKIDAK
-521 RKKDRELYTRKTT
+521 KKDRELYTRKTT
-534 ISMQKSALEVTRE
+534 ISMKKSALEVTIE
-547 RLRNEFREKNQL
+547 RLRGEYKEKNQF
-559 LKQYNE
+559 LKEYNE
-565 NSEAIERNNRI
+565 NSEAIEKNNKI
-576 DLDIRNNDVIIAGK
+576 DMDIRNTDVIINGK
-590 RNTRERNLSCISAN
+590 RNTRDTNLSYITKN
-604 EAEIK
+604 ETEVK
-609 VEEKQI
+609 NEEKQI
-615 TDRKEIIAKIK
+615 ADRKDIIAKIK
-626 DEEILVKNW
+626 EEEVLVKNW

-666 LNGVCDFDVEVGID
+666 LNDVCDFDVEVGID
-680 VKNDVTFYL
+680 AKNDVTFYL

-704 ELTAAALALRAVLAD
+704 ELTAAALALRSVLAD
-719 MSTIPRC
+719 MSTIPRY
-726 GTLVLDEVWG
+726 GMLVLDEVWG

-780 KENNVSTLALK
+780 KENNVSTLLLR
-791 QNVQL
+791 QNV

>member
-1 MIDVKPKSKI
+1 MIDVRPKSKI
-11 HVHWR
+11 HMHWK

-25 KLNSLEAAVSKKYGI
+25 KLNSLEAAISKKYAI
-40 PKDKVKAIPE
+40 PKDKVKVIPE
-50 FIMTNS
+50 FIMVNAD
-56 SGEQVSMN
+56 GEKVSIN
-64 EDIVRNIQD
+64 EEIIQNIQD
-73 PVFQVQLFKEWLEL
+73 PVFQVQLFKEWLEM
-87 NKIADCDFDLIKKID
+87 NKITDCDFDLIKKID
-102 SEINAKIDYQVYDK
+102 SEINARIDYQVYDK
-116 YKRYGI
+116 YKRYSI
-122 KWIRWDNFL
+122 KWLRWDNFL
-131 SYGAGNVFDFTN
+131 SYGAGNVFDFTD
-143 IGQLV
+143 IGRLV

-179 RTQAELFNSHIPS
+179 RTQAELFNQHIPE
-192 ATTLVAEG
+192 ATTLTAEG
-200 CITIDGVDYII
+200 CISIDGIDYVI

-226 SKTTQK
+226 SKTVQK
-232 VEYYKIVGGNKEQL
+232 VEYYKIVGGNKEEL
-246 EDYIDNQQEA
+246 EDYVDNQQEA

-319 KFNQEIKPYLLSN
+319 KFNQEIKPFLLSN
-332 QYNTETLTQEIQ
+332 QYNTETLLQEIQ
-344 AYEINIKTLKNDNKR
+344 AYEINIKTLKGDNKR
-359 YKSENKTLD
+359 YKTENKTLD

-377 KATLLSSKKAIDDSL
+377 KATLLSSKKTIDENL

-400 KKQIETCVAD
+400 KKQIDDCITE
-410 GKRKSEELENID
+410 GKRKAEELEAID
-422 RELKEIGDVD
+422 KELKEIGEVD

-441 QESLVAYTGERVV
+441 QEDLVRLNGERVLV
-454 IGERYNNLKHNIEHL
+454 GERYKNTSHNIQHL
-469 KSSEF
+469 KSSEV

-479 KKLDNV
+479 RKLDNV
-485 NNTAKIAELEAELAK
+485 DNTAKIKELEAELAK
-500 ATEDGKKK
+500 IEEEGKKK
-508 RSEIEEVTKKIEE
+508 RTEIDDITKKIESK
-521 RKKDRELYTRKTT
+521 KKDRELYTRKTT

-547 RLRNEFREKNQL
+547 RLRGEYKEKSQL
-559 LKQYNE
+559 LKEYNE
-565 NSEAIERNNRI
+565 NSEAIEKNNKI
-576 DLDIRNNDVIIAGK
+576 DMDIRNTDVIINGK
-590 RNTRERNLSCISAN
+590 RNTRDTNLSYISKNDTEVKTEELAI
-604 EAEIK
+604 EARKDIIK
-609 VEEKQI
+609 
-615 TDRKEIIAKIK
+615 KIK
-626 DEEILVKNW
+626 EEEILVKNW

-666 LNGVCDFDVEVGID
+666 LNDVCDFDVEVGID
-680 VKNDVTFYL
+680 AKNDVTFYL

-704 ELTAAALALRAVLAD
+704 ELTAAALALRSVLAD

-780 KENNVSTLALK
+780 KENNVSTLLLR
-791 QNVQL
+791 QNV

>member
-11 HVHWR
+11 HMHWK

-25 KLNSLEAAVSKKYGI
+25 KLNSLEAAISKKYSI
-40 PKDKVKAIPE
+40 PKDKVKVIPE
-50 FIMTNS
+50 FIMVNTN
-56 SGEQVSMN
+56 GEKVSIN
-64 EDIVRNIQD
+64 EEIIQNIQD

-87 NKIADCDFDLIKKID
+87 NKITDCDFDLIKKID
-102 SEINAKIDYQVYDK
+102 SEINARIDYQVYDK
-116 YKRYGI
+116 YKRYSI
-122 KWIRWDNFL
+122 KWLRWDNFL

-143 IGQLV
+143 IGRLA

-179 RTQAELFNSHIPS
+179 RTQAELFNQYIPE
-192 ATTLVAEG
+192 ATTLTAEG
-200 CITIDGVDYII
+200 CITIDGVDYVI
-211 KRTVSRPALERRTDK
+211 KRTVSRPSLERRTDK
-226 SKTTQK
+226 SKTVQK
-232 VEYYKIVGGNKEQL
+232 VEYYKIIGGNKEEL
-246 EDYIDNQQEA
+246 EDYVDNQQEA
-256 NNVETNR
+256 NNVETNK

-319 KFNQEIKPYLLSN
+319 KFNQEIKPFLLSN
-332 QYNTETLTQEIQ
+332 QYNTETLLQEIQ
-344 AYEINIKTLKNDNKR
+344 AYEINIKTLKGDNKK
-359 YKSENKTLD
+359 YKAENKTLE

-377 KATLLSSKKAIDDSL
+377 KATLLSSKKSIDENL

-400 KKQIETCVAD
+400 KKQIENCITEGKKKAD
-410 GKRKSEELENID
+410 ELNAID
-422 RELKEIGDVD
+422 KELNEIGEVD

-441 QESLVAYTGERVV
+441 QDDLVRLNGERVSV
-454 IGERYNNLKHNIEHL
+454 GERYKNTTHNIQHL
-469 KSSEF
+469 KSSEV

-479 KKLDNV
+479 RKLDNV
-485 NNTAKIAELEAELAK
+485 DNTAKIKELETELAK
-500 ATEDGKKK
+500 IEEEGKKK
-508 RSEIEEVTKKIEE
+508 RTEIDDVTKKIESK
-521 RKKDRELYTRKTT
+521 KKDRELYTRKTT
-534 ISMQKSALEVTRE
+534 ISMKKSALEVTRE
-547 RLRNEFREKNQL
+547 RLRGEYREKNQL
-559 LKQYNE
+559 LKEYNE
-565 NSEAIERNNRI
+565 NSEAIEKNNKI
-576 DLDIRNNDVIIAGK
+576 DMDIRNTDVIINGK
-590 RNTRERNLSCISAN
+590 RNTRDTNLSYITKN
-604 EAEIK
+604 ETEVK
-609 VEEKQI
+609 TEELAI
-615 TDRKEIIAKIK
+615 ESRKEIIAKIK
-626 DEEILVKNW
+626 QEEILVKNW

-666 LNGVCDFDVEVGID
+666 LNDVCDFDVEVGID
-680 VKNDVTFYL
+680 AKNDVTFYL

-704 ELTAAALALRAVLAD
+704 ELTAAALALRSVLAD

-726 GTLVLDEVWG
+726 GMLVLDEVWG

-780 KENNVSTLALK
+780 KENNVSTLLLK
-791 QNVQL
+791 QNV

>member
-11 HVHWR
+11 HMHWK

-25 KLNSLEAAVSKKYGI
+25 KLNSLEAAISKKYSI
-40 PKDKVKAIPE
+40 PKDKVKVIPE
-50 FIMTNS
+50 FIMVNTN
-56 SGEQVSMN
+56 GEKVSIN
-64 EDIVRNIQD
+64 EEIIQNIQD

-87 NKIADCDFDLIKKID
+87 NKITDCDFDLIKKID
-102 SEINAKIDYQVYDK
+102 SEINARIDYQVYDK
-116 YKRYGI
+116 YKRYSI
-122 KWIRWDNFL
+122 KWLRWDNFL

-143 IGQLV
+143 IGRLA

-179 RTQAELFNSHIPS
+179 RTQAELFNQYIPE
-192 ATTLVAEG
+192 ATTLTAEG
-200 CITIDGVDYII
+200 CITIDGVDYVI
-211 KRTVSRPALERRTDK
+211 KRTVSRPSLERRTDK
-226 SKTTQK
+226 SKTVQK
-232 VEYYKIVGGNKEQL
+232 VEYYKIIGGNKEEL
-246 EDYIDNQQEA
+246 EDYVDNQQEA
-256 NNVETNR
+256 NNVETNK

-319 KFNQEIKPYLLSN
+319 KFNQEIKPFLLSN
-332 QYNTETLTQEIQ
+332 QYNTETLLQEIQ
-344 AYEINIKTLKNDNKR
+344 AYEINIKTLKGDNKK
-359 YKSENKTLD
+359 YKAENKTLE

-377 KATLLSSKKAIDDSL
+377 KATLLSSKKSIDENL

-400 KKQIETCVAD
+400 KKQIENCITE
-410 GKRKSEELENID
+410 GKKKAEELNAID
-422 RELKEIGDVD
+422 KELNEIGEVD

-441 QESLVAYTGERVV
+441 QEDLVRLNGERVSV
-454 IGERYNNLKHNIEHL
+454 GERYKNTTHNIQHL
-469 KSSEF
+469 KSSEV

-479 KKLDNV
+479 RKLDNV
-485 NNTAKIAELEAELAK
+485 DNTAKIKELETELAK
-500 ATEDGKKK
+500 IEEEGKKK
-508 RSEIEEVTKKIEE
+508 RTEIDDVTKKIESK
-521 RKKDRELYTRKTT
+521 KKDRELYTRKTT
-534 ISMQKSALEVTRE
+534 ISMKKSALEVTRE
-547 RLRNEFREKNQL
+547 RLRGEYREKNQL
-559 LKQYNE
+559 FKEYNE
-565 NSEAIERNNRI
+565 NSEAIEKNNKI
-576 DLDIRNNDVIIAGK
+576 DMDIRNTDVIINGK
-590 RNTRERNLSCISAN
+590 RNTRDTNLSYITKN
-604 EAEIK
+604 ETEVK
-609 VEEKQI
+609 TEELAI
-615 TDRKEIIAKIK
+615 ESRKEIIAKIK
-626 DEEILVKNW
+626 QEEILVKNW

-666 LNGVCDFDVEVGID
+666 LNDVCDFDVEVGID
-680 VKNDVTFYL
+680 AKNDVTFYL

-704 ELTAAALALRAVLAD
+704 ELTAAALALRSVLAD

-726 GTLVLDEVWG
+726 GMLVLDEVWG

-780 KENNVSTLALK
+780 KENNVSTLLLK
-791 QNVQL
+791 QNV

>member
-11 HVHWR
+11 HMHWK

-25 KLNSLEAAVSKKYGI
+25 KLNSLEAAISKKYSI
-40 PKDKVKAIPE
+40 PKDKVKVIPE
-50 FIMTNS
+50 FIMVNTN
-56 SGEQVSMN
+56 GEKVSIN
-64 EDIVRNIQD
+64 EEIIQNIQD

-87 NKIADCDFDLIKKID
+87 NKITDCDFDLIKKID
-102 SEINAKIDYQVYDK
+102 SEINARIDYQVYDK
-116 YKRYGI
+116 YKRYSI
-122 KWIRWDNFL
+122 KWLRWDNFL

-143 IGQLV
+143 IGRLA

-179 RTQAELFNSHIPS
+179 RTQAELFNQYIPE
-192 ATTLVAEG
+192 ATTLTAEG
-200 CITIDGVDYII
+200 CITIDGVDYVI
-211 KRTVSRPALERRTDK
+211 KRTVSRPSLERRTDK
-226 SKTTQK
+226 SKTVQK
-232 VEYYKIVGGNKEQL
+232 VEYYKIIGGNKEEL
-246 EDYIDNQQEA
+246 EDYVDNQQEA
-256 NNVETNR
+256 NNVETNK

-319 KFNQEIKPYLLSN
+319 KFNQEIKPFLLSN
-332 QYNTETLTQEIQ
+332 QYNTETLLQEIQ
-344 AYEINIKTLKNDNKR
+344 AYEINIKTLKGDNKK
-359 YKSENKTLD
+359 YKAENKTLE

-377 KATLLSSKKAIDDSL
+377 KATLLSSKKSIDENL

-400 KKQIETCVAD
+400 KKQIENCITE
-410 GKRKSEELENID
+410 GKKKAEELEAID
-422 RELKEIGDVD
+422 KELNEIGEVD

-441 QESLVAYTGERVV
+441 QEDLVRLNGERVSV
-454 IGERYNNLKHNIEHL
+454 GERYKNTTHNIQHL
-469 KSSEF
+469 KSSEV

-479 KKLDNV
+479 RKLDNV
-485 NNTAKIAELEAELAK
+485 DNTAKIKELETELAK
-500 ATEDGKKK
+500 IEEEGKKK
-508 RSEIEEVTKKIEE
+508 RTEIDDVTKKIESK
-521 RKKDRELYTRKTT
+521 KKDRELYTRKTT
-534 ISMQKSALEVTRE
+534 ISMKKSALEVTRE
-547 RLRNEFREKNQL
+547 RLRGEYREKNQL
-559 LKQYNE
+559 LKEYNE
-565 NSEAIERNNRI
+565 NSEAIEKNNKI
-576 DLDIRNNDVIIAGK
+576 DMDIRNTDVIINGK
-590 RNTRERNLSCISAN
+590 RNTRDTNLSYITKN
-604 EAEIK
+604 ETEVK
-609 VEEKQI
+609 TEELAI
-615 TDRKEIIAKIK
+615 ESRKEIIAKIK
-626 DEEILVKNW
+626 QEEILVKNW

-666 LNGVCDFDVEVGID
+666 LNDVCDFDVEVGID
-680 VKNDVTFYL
+680 AKNDVTFYL

-704 ELTAAALALRAVLAD
+704 ELTAAALALRSVLAD

-726 GTLVLDEVWG
+726 GMLVLDEVWG

-780 KENNVSTLALK
+780 KENNVSTLLLK
-791 QNVQL
+791 QNV

>member
-11 HVHWR
+11 HMHWK

-25 KLNSLEAAVSKKYGI
+25 KEHSLESAISKKYGL
-40 PKDKVKAIPE
+40 PKERVKVIPE
-50 FIMTNS
+50 FMMVNS
-56 SGEQVSMN
+56 NGEQVSMN
-64 EDIVRNIQD
+64 EEIIQNIQD
-73 PVFQVQLFKEWLEL
+73 PVFQVQLFKEWLEM
-87 NKIADCDFDLIKKID
+87 NKITDCDFDLIKKID
-102 SEINAKIDYQVYDK
+102 SEINARIDYQIYDK
-116 YKRYGI
+116 YKRYSI

-143 IGQLV
+143 IGRLV

-179 RTQAELFNSHIPS
+179 RTQAELFNSHLPS

-211 KRTVSRPALERRTDK
+211 KRTVSRPSLERRTEK
-226 SKTTQK
+226 SKTIQK
-232 VEYYKIVGGNKEQL
+232 VEYYRVVGDNKEQL
-246 EDYIDNQQEA
+246 EDYVDNQQEA
-256 NNVETNR
+256 DNVQTNR
-263 VIKEAIGRESD
+263 VIREAIGRESD

-308 PIEEKDKLARE
+308 PIEEKDRLARE
-319 KFNQEIKPYLLSN
+319 KFNQEVKPLLLSN
-332 QYNTETLTQEIQ
+332 QYNSETLTQEIQ
-344 AYEINIKTLKNDNKR
+344 AYEINIKTLKGNNKK
-359 YKSENKTLD
+359 YKAENKALD

-377 KATLLSSKKAIDDSL
+377 KATLLSSKKAVDENL

-400 KKQIETCVAD
+400 KRQMDVCVAE
-410 GKRKSEELENID
+410 GKKKTEELDNID
-422 RELKEIGDVD
+422 KELKEIGDVD
-432 FSVEEFDKL
+432 FSVDEFDKL
-441 QESLVAYTGERVV
+441 QADLVTYTGERVA
-454 IGERYNNLKHNIEHL
+454 IGEKYNNIKHNIQHL
-469 KSSEF
+469 KSSEI

-479 KKLDNV
+479 RKLDNV
-485 NNTAKIAELEAELAK
+485 DNSAKIAELTLELSK
-500 ATEDGKKK
+500 IEEEGKKK
-508 RSEIEEVTKKIEE
+508 RSEIEEVTKKIEQ

-534 ISMQKSALEVTRE
+534 ILMQKSALEVTRE
-547 RLRNEFREKNQL
+547 RLRGEYREKDVL
-559 LKQYNE
+559 LRQYNE

-576 DLDIRNNDVIIAGK
+576 DLEIRNTDVIINGK
-590 RNTRERNLSCISAN
+590 RNTRDTNLSCISRN
-604 EAEIK
+604 EVEIK
-609 VEEKQI
+609 TEEEAIAK
-615 TDRKEIIAKIK
+615 RKEIIAKIK
-626 DEEILVKNW
+626 EEEVLVKNW

-666 LNGVCDFDVEVGID
+666 LGDVCDFDVEVGID
-680 VKNDVTFYL
+680 AKNDVTFYL

-704 ELTAAALALRAVLAD
+704 ELTAAALALRSVLAD
-719 MSTIPRC
+719 LSTIPRC

-736 RVSKENYDN
+736 RVSKENYEN

-780 KENNVSTLALK
+780 KEDNVSTLLLK
-791 QNVQL
+791 QNV

>member
-1 MIDVKPKSKI
+1 MIDVREKSKI
-11 HVHWR
+11 HMHWK

-40 PKDKVKAIPE
+40 PRDKVKVIPE
-50 FIMTNS
+50 FIMTDSN
-56 SGEQVSMN
+56 GESTSIN
-64 EDIVRNIQD
+64 EEVIQNIQD
-73 PVFQVQLFKEWLEL
+73 PVFQIQLFKEWLEL
-87 NKIADCDFDLIKKID
+87 NKITDCDFELIKKID

-116 YKRYGI
+116 YKRYSI
-122 KWIRWDNFL
+122 KWVRWDNFL

-143 IGQLV
+143 IGQMV

-179 RTQAELFNSHIPS
+179 RTQAELFNQHIPE
-192 ATTLVAEG
+192 ATTLMAEG

-226 SKTTQK
+226 SKTVQK
-232 VEYYKIVGGNKEQL
+232 VEYYKIVGENKETL
-246 EDYIDNQQEA
+246 EDYVDNQQEE
-256 NNVETNR
+256 NNAQTNK

-319 KFNQEIKPYLLSN
+319 KFNSEIKPFLMSN
-332 QYNTETLTQEIQ
+332 QYNVETLTQEIQ
-344 AYEINIKTLKNDNKR
+344 AYEINIKTLKDNNKR
-359 YKSENKTLD
+359 YKNENKNLE

-377 KATLLSSKKAIDDSL
+377 KTTLLSSKKTIDDNL

-400 KKQIETCVAD
+400 KGQIDTCISE
-410 GKRKSEELENID
+410 GKKKNSELEDINK
-422 RELKEIGDVD
+422 ELNEIGDVD

-441 QESLVAYTGERVV
+441 QEKLTELTSERTL
-454 IGERYNNLKHNIEHL
+454 IGERYKNTEHNIKHL
-469 KSSEF
+469 KSSEI

-479 KKLDNV
+479 RKLDNV
-485 NNTAKIAELEAELAK
+485 DNSAKIAEFESALAK
-500 ATEDGKKK
+500 ITEDGKKIRESIDK
-508 RSEIEEVTKKIEE
+508 VTKDIESK
-521 RKKDRELYTRKTT
+521 KKDRDSYTRKSNL
-534 ISMQKSALEVTRE
+534 SMKKSALEVSVE
-547 RLRNEFREKNQL
+547 RLRAEYKEKVQL
-559 LKQYNE
+559 LKEYNE
-565 NSEAIERNNRI
+565 NSEAIDKNNKI
-576 DLDIRNNDVIIAGK
+576 DMDIRNTDAIITGK
-590 RNTRERNLSCISAN
+590 RNTRDTNLRYISTN
-604 EAEIK
+604 DTEIK
-609 VEEKQI
+609 NEESMISDRKSIIEKIKEEEK
-615 TDRKEIIAKIK
+615 
-626 DEEILVKNW
+626 LVKNW
-635 KIYIELVGK
+635 KIYIDLVGK
-644 NGISKMVLRRTL
+644 NGISKMVLRKTL

-666 LNGVCDFDVEVGID
+666 LNDVCDFDIEVGID
-680 VKNDVTFYL
+680 AKNDVTFYL

-704 ELTAAALALRAVLAD
+704 ELTAAALALRSVLAD
-719 MSTIPRC
+719 MSTIPKC
-726 GTLVLDEVWG
+726 GIVVWDEVFG
-736 RVSKENYDN
+736 RVAKENYEN
-745 MKNLI
+745 LKNLV
-750 TKIAQSYDSMILISH
+750 TKISKSYDSMILISH

-780 KENNVSTLALK
+780 KENNVSTLVLR
-791 QNVQL
+791 QSV

>member
-1 MIDVKPKSKI
+1 MIDVRPKSKI
-11 HVHWR
+11 HMHWK

-25 KLNSLEAAVSKKYGI
+25 KLNSLEAAISKKYAI
-40 PKDKVKAIPE
+40 PKDKVKVIPE
-50 FIMTNS
+50 FIMVNTD
-56 SGEQVSMN
+56 GEKVSIN
-64 EDIVRNIQD
+64 EEIIQNIQD
-73 PVFQVQLFKEWLEL
+73 PVFQVQLFKEWLEM
-87 NKIADCDFDLIKKID
+87 NKITDCDFDLIKKID
-102 SEINAKIDYQVYDK
+102 SEINARIDYQVYDK
-116 YKRYGI
+116 YKRYSI
-122 KWIRWDNFL
+122 KWLRWDNFL
-131 SYGAGNVFDFTN
+131 SYGAGNVFDFTD
-143 IGQLV
+143 IGRLV

-179 RTQAELFNSHIPS
+179 RTQAELFNQHIPE
-192 ATTLVAEG
+192 ATTLTAEG
-200 CITIDGVDYII
+200 CISIDGVDYVI

-226 SKTTQK
+226 SKTVQK
-232 VEYYKIVGGNKEQL
+232 VEYYKIVGGNKEEL
-246 EDYIDNQQEA
+246 EDYVDNQQEA

-319 KFNQEIKPYLLSN
+319 KFNQEIKPFLLSN
-332 QYNTETLTQEIQ
+332 QYNTETLLQEIQ
-344 AYEINIKTLKNDNKR
+344 AYEINIKTLKGDNKR
-359 YKSENKTLD
+359 YKTENKTLD

-377 KATLLSSKKAIDDSL
+377 KATLLSSKKTIDENL

-400 KKQIETCVAD
+400 KSQISNCITE
-410 GKRKSEELENID
+410 GKRKAEELEAID
-422 RELKEIGDVD
+422 KELKEIGEID

-441 QESLVAYTGERVV
+441 QEDLVRLNGERVLV
-454 IGERYNNLKHNIEHL
+454 GERYKNTSHNIQHL
-469 KSSEF
+469 KSSEV

-479 KKLDNV
+479 RKLDNV
-485 NNTAKIAELEAELAK
+485 DNTAKIKELEAELAK
-500 ATEDGKKK
+500 IEEEGKKK
-508 RSEIEEVTKKIEE
+508 RTEIDDITKKIESK
-521 RKKDRELYTRKTT
+521 KKDRELYTRKTT

-547 RLRNEFREKNQL
+547 RLRGEYREKNQL
-559 LKQYNE
+559 LKEYNE
-565 NSEAIERNNRI
+565 NSEAIEKNNKI
-576 DLDIRNNDVIIAGK
+576 DMDIRNTDVIINGK
-590 RNTRERNLSCISAN
+590 RNTRDTNLSYISKN
-604 EAEIK
+604 ETEVK
-609 VEEKQI
+609 NEEKQI
-615 TDRKEIIAKIK
+615 ADRKDIIAKIK
-626 DEEILVKNW
+626 EEEVLVKNW

-666 LNGVCDFDVEVGID
+666 LNDVCDFDVEVGID
-680 VKNDVTFYL
+680 AKNDVTFYL

-704 ELTAAALALRAVLAD
+704 ELTAAALALRSVLAD

-780 KENNVSTLALK
+780 KENNVSTLLLR
-791 QNVQL
+791 QNV

>member
-1 MIDVKPKSKI
+1 MIDVRKKSRI
-11 HVHWR
+11 HMHWK

-25 KLNSLEAAVSKKYGI
+25 KLNSMEAAVSKKYGI
-40 PKDKVKAIPE
+40 PKDKVKVIPE
-50 FIMTNS
+50 FILTNNN
-56 SGEQVSMN
+56 GEQVSMN
-64 EDIVRNIQD
+64 EEIIQNIQD

-87 NKIADCDFDLIKKID
+87 NKITDCDFELIKKID

-116 YKRYGI
+116 YKRYSI
-122 KWIRWDNFL
+122 KWVRWDNFL

-179 RTQAELFNSHIPS
+179 RTQAELFNQHIPE
-192 ATTLVAEG
+192 ATTLTAEG

-226 SKTTQK
+226 SKTLQK
-232 VEYYKIVGGNKEQL
+232 VEYYKVVGENKETL
-246 EDYIDNQQEA
+246 EEYIDDQQEE
-256 NNVETNR
+256 NSVQTNK

-319 KFNQEIKPYLLSN
+319 KFNQEIKPTLLSN
-332 QYNTETLTQEIQ
+332 QYNTETLLQEIQ
-344 AYEINIKTLKNDNKR
+344 AYELNIKTLKADNK
-359 YKSENKTLD
+359 KFKAENKALEA
-368 KEIETLEGT
+368 EIKTLENT
-377 KATLLSSKKAIDDSL
+377 KSTLLSSKKTIDENL
-392 LKIDITTL
+392 LKVDITTL
-400 KKQIETCVAD
+400 KKQYGDCLAE
-410 GKRKSEELENID
+410 GKKKAGELEAINK
-422 RELKEIGDVD
+422 ELTEIGDVT
-432 FSVEEFDKL
+432 FSVEEYDNL
-441 QESLVAYTGERVV
+441 QANLVSCTSERTL
-454 IGERYNNLKHNIEHL
+454 IGERYKNAKHNIQHL
-469 KSSEF
+469 KTSEF

-479 KKLDNV
+479 KKFDNV
-485 NNTAKIAELEAELAK
+485 DNTAKIKELETELVAIEK
-500 ATEDGKKK
+500 SGKEK
-508 RSEIEEVTKKIEE
+508 REEIEKLTSLIESK
-521 RKKDRELYTRKTT
+521 KKDRELYMRKTS
-534 ISMQKSALEVTRE
+534 ISMQKSALEVNIE
-547 RLRNEFREKNQL
+547 RLRGEYREKGQL
-559 LKQYNE
+559 LKEYNE
-565 NSEAIERNNRI
+565 NADAIDRNNRI
-576 DLDIRNNDVIIAGK
+576 DLDIRNTDVIISGK
-590 RNTRERNLSCISAN
+590 RNTRDLNLSKISSN
-604 EAEIK
+604 ENEVKA
-609 VEEKQI
+609 EEKYI
-615 TDRKEIIAKIK
+615 SDRKEIIEKIK
-626 DEEILVKNW
+626 KEEVLVKNW
-635 KIYIELVGK
+635 KIYIDLVGK
-644 NGISKMVLRRTL
+644 NGVSKMVLRRTL

-666 LNGVCDFDVEVGID
+666 LNDVCDFDVEVGID
-680 VKNDVTFYL
+680 SKNDVTFYL

-719 MSTIPRC
+719 MSTIPKSSI
-726 GTLVLDEVWG
+726 LVLDEVWG

-750 TKIAQSYDSMILISH
+750 TKIAQSYDTMILISH

-780 KENNVSTLALK
+780 KENNVSTLAVK
-791 QNVQL
+791 QSV

>member
-1 MIDVKPKSKI
+1 MINVRPKSKI
-11 HVHWR
+11 HMHWK

-25 KLNSLEAAVSKKYGI
+25 KLNSMEAAISNKYGI
-40 PKDKVKAIPE
+40 PKEKVKVIPE
-50 FIMTNS
+50 FIMTNAD
-56 SGEQVSMN
+56 GKVISMN
-64 EDIVRNIQD
+64 EEVIQNIQD

-87 NKIADCDFDLIKKID
+87 NKITDCDFELIKKID
-102 SEINAKIDYQVYDK
+102 SEINARIDYQVYDK
-116 YKRYGI
+116 YKRYSI
-122 KWIRWDNFL
+122 KWIRWSNFL
-131 SYGAGNVFDFTN
+131 SYGADNVFNFTD
-143 IGQLV
+143 IGRLV

-171 LFGTSTRY
+171 LFGSSTRY
-179 RTQAELFNSHIPS
+179 RTQAELFNMHIPE
-192 ATTLVAEG
+192 ATTLTAEG

-211 KRTVSRPALERRTDK
+211 KRTVSRPALERRSDK
-226 SKTTQK
+226 SKTVQK
-232 VEYYKIVGGNKEQL
+232 VEYYKVIGDSKEAL
-246 EDYIDNQQEA
+246 EEYVDNQQEE
-256 NNVETNR
+256 NSVQTNK

-308 PIEEKDKLARE
+308 PIEEKDKLARD

-344 AYEINIKTLKNDNKR
+344 AYEINIKTLKDNDKK
-359 YKSENKTLD
+359 YKAENKTLD
-368 KEIETLEGT
+368 KEISSLEGT
-377 KATLLSSKKAIDDSL
+377 RTTLLSSKKAVDENL

-400 KKQIETCVAD
+400 RKQMEECVQEGKKKA
-410 GKRKSEELENID
+410 EELEGID
-422 RELKEIGDVD
+422 KELKEIGDVN
-432 FSVEEFDKL
+432 FSVEEYDKL
-441 QESLVAYTGERVV
+441 QERIVSLTSERTLT
-454 IGERYNNLKHNIEHL
+454 GERYNNIKHNIEHL
-469 KSSEF
+469 VKSEV

-479 KKLDNV
+479 RKLDNV
-485 NNTAKIAELEAELAK
+485 DNTAKINELKNELAK
-500 ATEDGKKK
+500 VEEDGKKI
-508 RSEIEEVTKKIEE
+508 RSEIDKTSKDIENKK
-521 RKKDRELYTRKTT
+521 RDRELYTRKTS
-534 ISMQKSALEVTRE
+534 ISMQKSALEVKIE
-547 RLRNEFREKNQL
+547 QLRGEYREKKQT
-559 LKQYNE
+559 LKEYNE
-565 NSEAIERNNRI
+565 NSEAIDRNNKI
-576 DLDIRNNDVIIAGK
+576 DIEIRNTDVLIAGK
-590 RNTRERNLSCISAN
+590 RNTRETNLTYITKN

-609 VEEKQI
+609 NEEKQI
-615 TDRKEIIAKIK
+615 ADRKEVIAKIK
-626 DEEILVKNW
+626 EEEVLVKHW
-635 KIYIELVGK
+635 KIYIELVGR

-666 LNGVCDFDVEVGID
+666 LNEVCDFDVEVGID
-680 VKNDVTFYL
+680 AKNDVTFYL

-704 ELTAAALALRAVLAD
+704 ELTAAALALRSVLAD

-765 LDEIRDWCQNHIVVR
+765 LDEIRDWCQNHIVVK
-780 KENNVSTLALK
+780 KENNVSRLLLR
-791 QNVQL
+791 QNV

>member
-1 MIDVKPKSKI
+1 MIDIKPKSKI
-11 HVHWR
+11 HMHWR

-40 PKDKVKAIPE
+40 PKDKVKVIPE
-50 FIMTNS
+50 FIMTDTN
-56 SGEQVSMN
+56 GEKVSMN
-64 EDIVRNIQD
+64 EEIIQNIQD
-73 PVFQVQLFKEWLEL
+73 PVFQVQLFKEWLEM
-87 NKIADCDFDLIKKID
+87 NKITDCDFDLIKKID
-102 SEINAKIDYQVYDK
+102 SEINARIDYQIYDK
-116 YKRYGI
+116 YKRYSI

-143 IGQLV
+143 IGRLV

-192 ATTLVAEG
+192 ATSIVAEG

-211 KRTVSRPALERRTDK
+211 KRTVSRPALERRSDK
-226 SKTTQK
+226 SKTVQK
-232 VEYYKIVGGNKEQL
+232 VEYYKIVGENKETL
-246 EDYIDNQQEA
+246 EDYIDNQQEE
-256 NNVETNR
+256 NSVQTNK

-274 FDLIMSV
+274 FDLIMSI

-332 QYNTETLTQEIQ
+332 QYNIETLMQEIQ
-344 AYEINIKTLKNDNKR
+344 AYEINIKTLKANNKK
-359 YKSENKTLD
+359 YKAENKALD
-368 KEIETLEGT
+368 KEISTLEGT
-377 KATLLSSKKAIDDSL
+377 KATLLSSKKSINDSL

-400 KKQIETCVAD
+400 RKQIEACVNE
-410 GKRKSEELENID
+410 GKKKSEEISLIEK
-422 RELKEIGDVD
+422 ELKEIGDIN
-432 FSVEEFDKL
+432 FSVEEYDKL
-441 QESLVAYTGERVV
+441 QESLVKLTSERAL
-454 IGERYNNLKHNIEHL
+454 IGEKYKNIEHNIL
-469 KSSEF
+469 HLRKSEI

-479 KKLDNV
+479 KRLDNV
-485 NNTAKIAELEAELAK
+485 DNTAKILELTLELSK
-500 ATEDGKKK
+500 IEEDGKKIRTNIDNTTK
-508 RSEIEEVTKKIEE
+508 EIESK
-521 RKKDRELYTRKTT
+521 KKDRELYTRKTT

-547 RLRNEFREKNQL
+547 RLRTEYTEKNQI
-559 LKQYNE
+559 LKEYNE
-565 NSEAIERNNRI
+565 NAEAIEKNNKI
-576 DLDIRNNDVIIAGK
+576 DMDIRNTDIIINGK
-590 RNTRERNLSCISAN
+590 RNTRDTNLTYISTN
-604 EAEIK
+604 ETEIK
-609 VEEKQI
+609 NEEKQI
-615 TDRKEIIAKIK
+615 ADRKEVIEKIK
-626 DEEILVKNW
+626 KEEVLVKNW
-635 KIYIELVGK
+635 KIYIDLVGK

-666 LNGVCDFDVEVGID
+666 LNDVCDFDVEVGID
-680 VKNDVTFYL
+680 AKNDVTFYL

-704 ELTAAALALRAVLAD
+704 ELTAAALALRSVLAD

-765 LDEIRDWCQNHIVVR
+765 LDEIRDWCQNHIVVK
-780 KENNVSTLALK
+780 KENNVSTLLLR
-791 QNVQL
+791 QNV

>member
-11 HVHWR
+11 HMHWK

-25 KLNSLEAAVSKKYGI
+25 KEHSLEAAVSKKYGLPRERVKVI
-40 PKDKVKAIPE
+40 PD
-50 FIMTNS
+50 FIMVNS
-56 SGEQVSMN
+56 KGEQVSMN
-64 EDIVRNIQD
+64 EEIIQNIQD
-73 PVFQVQLFKEWLEL
+73 PVFQVQLFKEWLEM
-87 NKIADCDFDLIKKID
+87 NNITDCDFDLIKKID

-116 YKRYGI
+116 YKRYSI

-143 IGQLV
+143 IGRLV

-226 SKTTQK
+226 SKTIQK
-232 VEYYKIVGGNKEQL
+232 VEYYRVIGDNKEQL

-256 NNVETNR
+256 NNIQTNR

-308 PIEEKDKLARE
+308 PIEEKDRLARE
-319 KFNQEIKPYLLSN
+319 KFNQEVKPFLLSN

-344 AYEINIKTLKNDNKR
+344 AYEINIKTLKDSNKK

-368 KEIETLEGT
+368 KEIEALEGT
-377 KATLLSSKKAIDDSL
+377 KATLLSSKKAVDENL

-400 KKQIETCVAD
+400 RKQMETCVTE
-410 GKRKSEELENID
+410 GKRKSEELENIEK
-422 RELKEIGDVD
+422 ELKEIGDVD

-441 QESLVAYTGERVV
+441 QEDLVTYTGERVS
-454 IGERYNNLKHNIEHL
+454 IGEKYNNIKHNIQHL

-479 KKLDNV
+479 RKLDNV
-485 NNTAKIAELEAELAK
+485 DNSAKIAGLEAELAK
-500 ATEDGKKK
+500 AEEEGKKK
-508 RSEIEEVTKKIEE
+508 RSEIEEVTKKIEQ

-534 ISMQKSALEVTRE
+534 IFMQKSALEVTRE
-547 RLRNEFREKNQL
+547 RLRGEYREKDSL

-576 DLDIRNNDVIIAGK
+576 DLEIRNADVIIGGK
-590 RNTRERNLSCISAN
+590 RNTRDTNLSCISKN

-609 VEEKQI
+609 NEEKQI
-615 TDRKEIIAKIK
+615 ADRKEVIAKIK
-626 DEEILVKNW
+626 EEEVLVKNW

-666 LNGVCDFDVEVGID
+666 LNDVCDFDVEVGID

-704 ELTAAALALRAVLAD
+704 ELTAAALALRSVLAD
-719 MSTIPRC
+719 LSTIPRC

-736 RVSKENYDN
+736 RVSKENYEN

-750 TKIAQSYDSMILISH
+750 TKISQSYDSMILISH

-780 KENNVSTLALK
+780 KEDNVSTLLLK
-791 QNVQL
+791 QNV

>member
-1 MIDVKPKSKI
+1 MIDIKPKSKI
-11 HVHWR
+11 HMHWR

-40 PKDKVKAIPE
+40 PKDKVKVIPE
-50 FIMTNS
+50 FIMTDAN
-56 SGEQVSMN
+56 GEKVSLN
-64 EDIVRNIQD
+64 EEIIQNIQD
-73 PVFQVQLFKEWLEL
+73 PVFQVQLFKEWLEM
-87 NKIADCDFDLIKKID
+87 NKITDCDFDLIKKID
-102 SEINAKIDYQVYDK
+102 SEINARIDYQIYDK
-116 YKRYGI
+116 YKRYSI

-131 SYGAGNVFDFTN
+131 SYGAGNAFDFTN
-143 IGQLV
+143 IGRLV

-192 ATTLVAEG
+192 ATSIVAEG
-200 CITIDGVDYII
+200 CITIDGVDYVI
-211 KRTVSRPALERRTDK
+211 KRTVSRPALERRSDK
-226 SKTTQK
+226 SKTVQK
-232 VEYYKIVGGNKEQL
+232 VEYYKIVGGNRETL
-246 EDYIDNQQEA
+246 EEYIDNQQEE
-256 NNVETNR
+256 NSVQTNK
-263 VIKEAIGRESD
+263 VIKEVIGRESD

-332 QYNTETLTQEIQ
+332 QYNIETLMQEIQ
-344 AYEINIKTLKNDNKR
+344 AYEINIKTLKADNKK
-359 YKSENKTLD
+359 YKAENKAID
-368 KEIETLEGT
+368 KEISALEGT
-377 KATLLSSKKAIDDSL
+377 KATLLSSKKSINDSL

-400 KKQIETCVAD
+400 RKQIETCVND
-410 GKRKSEELENID
+410 GKKKSEEISLID
-422 RELKEIGDVD
+422 KELKEIGDVN
-432 FSVEEFDKL
+432 FSVEEYDKL
-441 QESLVAYTGERVV
+441 QDSLVKLTSERAL
-454 IGERYNNLKHNIEHL
+454 IGEKYKNIEHNIQHL
-469 KSSEF
+469 RKSEI

-479 KKLDNV
+479 KRLDNV
-485 NNTAKIAELEAELAK
+485 DNTAKILELTLELSK
-500 ATEDGKKK
+500 IEEDGKKVRTNIDNTTK
-508 RSEIEEVTKKIEE
+508 EIESK
-521 RKKDRELYTRKTT
+521 KKDRELYTRKTT

-547 RLRNEFREKNQL
+547 RLRTEYTEKNQI
-559 LKQYNE
+559 LKEYNE
-565 NSEAIERNNRI
+565 NAEAIEKNNKI
-576 DLDIRNNDVIIAGK
+576 DMDIRNTDIIINGK
-590 RNTRERNLSCISAN
+590 RNTRDTNLTYISTN
-604 EAEIK
+604 ETEIK
-609 VEEKQI
+609 NEEKQI
-615 TDRKEIIAKIK
+615 ADRKEVIEKIK
-626 DEEILVKNW
+626 KEEVLVKNW
-635 KIYIELVGK
+635 KIYIDLVGK

-666 LNGVCDFDVEVGID
+666 LNDVCDFDVEVGID
-680 VKNDVTFYL
+680 AKNDVTFYL

-704 ELTAAALALRAVLAD
+704 ELTAAALALRSVLAD

-765 LDEIRDWCQNHIVVR
+765 LDEIRDWCQNHIVVK
-780 KENNVSTLALK
+780 KENNVSTLLLR
-791 QNVQL
+791 QNV